1 MRAHLHVLSCHTQ
14 DFSMRTYTC
23 SAVTWLPVGAH
34 PIFWEPCTAVFLMQQ
49 GFRNPLIK
57 KKTKKTSIPVVD
69 FSHEKQIF
77 QQIVS
82 FNTSSNL
89 LS

>member
-1 MRAHLHVLSCHTQ
+1 M
-14 DFSMRTYTC
+14 
-23 SAVTWLPVGAH
+23 
-34 PIFWEPCTAVFLMQQ
+34 FWEPCTAVFLMQQ

-57 KKTKKTSIPVVD
+57 ENSIPVVD
-69 FSHEKQIF
+69 FSHEKQTF

-82 FNTSSNL
+82 SNTSSNI